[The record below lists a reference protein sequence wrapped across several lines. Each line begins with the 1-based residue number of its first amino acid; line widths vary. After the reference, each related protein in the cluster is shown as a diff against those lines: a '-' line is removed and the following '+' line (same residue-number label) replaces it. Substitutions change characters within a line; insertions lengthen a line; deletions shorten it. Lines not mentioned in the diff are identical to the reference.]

1 MGQTLAASDIF
12 FADADG
18 LSSST
23 FAYQWLA
30 DDTEISGAT
39 SATYTIVDSDEG
51 KTIKVRVTFTD
62 DSGSVESLT
71 SEATG
76 TVSAFYLSRN
86 HLGRLRRERHHDGG
100 HIRGDRCGRRRHHNL
115 VDNRRRQR
123 RLLHEQYTGALTFS
137 SPPDYESPSDSGTD
151 NVYQVTINASDGTN
165 NGILDVTVSDVNDG
179 PAMTLN

>member
-1 MGQTLAASDIF
+1 MGQTLAASNIF

-76 TVSAFYLSRN
+76 TVSAFYLSGITSADYAEN
-86 HLGRLRRERHHDGG
+86 GTTTVATYAVTGAADGATITWSITGDDSDDFSMSSTRER
-100 HIRGDRCGRRRHHNL
+100 
-115 VDNRRRQR
+115 
-123 RLLHEQYTGALTFS
+123 
-137 SPPDYESPSDSGTD
+137 
-151 NVYQVTINASDGTN
+151 
-165 NGILDVTVSDVNDG
+165 
-179 PAMTLN
+179 